1 MVFEMPAR
9 RADSSS
15 DRVMVIVTV
24 SDYMGGSNITEEE
37 EEIGRKSLTYKP
49 DPVMKDEAEIRDTAI
64 AR

>member
-1 MVFEMPAR
+1 MPAR
-9 RADSSS
+9 QADSSS

-37 EEIGRKSLTYKP
+37 EIGRKSFTYKP